1 MEVMKTNK
9 LTRIKLAAFLGIL
22 LVASFSY
29 ITHAL
34 PYRAVWLWFPI
45 IVFVNYWLNWYAMKR
60 GMILS
65 DEMIEQTTG
74 KSAWATFQIT
84 IVFLF
89 LAIVYYD
96 LNRTQIDVRYILAY
110 IGGFM
115 GITFLVVNAY
125 YNIKHGAWE

>member
-1 MEVMKTNK
+1 MNK
-9 LTRIKLAAFLGIL
+9 LTKIKLAAFLGIL

-34 PYRAVWLWFPI
+34 PYKAVWLWFPI
-45 IVFVNYWLNWYAMKR
+45 LVFVNYWLNWYAMKR

-74 KSAWATFQIT
+74 KSAWATFQAT
-84 IVFLF
+84 IVLLF

-96 LNRTQIDVRYILAY
+96 LNRTQIDARYILAY
-110 IGGFM
+110 LAGFM
-115 GITFLVVNAY
+115 GIVFLLVNAY
-125 YNIKHGAWE
+125 YNIKQGAWE